1 MVALPLSLSNVSVVE
16 PDFNTSRVAVRS
28 EMGIVASQIVLG
40 FSGYSTR
47 VGPYGQTDKM
57 SRPGRSVMR
66 RRNVLK
72 AAPLDVAN
80 DFMAV
85 LSCGGARGNA
95 QHVVSVE

>member
-1 MVALPLSLSNVSVVE
+1 
-16 PDFNTSRVAVRS
+16 
-28 EMGIVASQIVLG
+28 MGIVASQIVLG

-57 SRPGRSVMR
+57 SRAGRSVMR

-85 LSCGGARGNA
+85 LSCGGARGKA
-95 QHVVSVE
+95 QHVVSVEAEKLGAAAKKSAPIHQSACPAEDD